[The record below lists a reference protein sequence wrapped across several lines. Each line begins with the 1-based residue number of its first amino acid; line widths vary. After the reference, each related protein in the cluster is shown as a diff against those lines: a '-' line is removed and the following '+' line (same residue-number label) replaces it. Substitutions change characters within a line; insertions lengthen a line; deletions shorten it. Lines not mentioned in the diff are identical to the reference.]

1 NQPMWNGVTPMSDH
15 FMLTDIQNLRSAG
28 GDVGVSFGGANGT
41 PIDAAITDVNSLV
54 SAYSQVIDTYS
65 LTWID
70 FDIEGFWIAD
80 TASVSRRNQA
90 AAKLQAKYP
99 NLRISYTLPVM
110 PTGLTQDGI
119 NVINGAKSA
128 GVTIFC
134 VNIMAMDYGGAV
146 SDMGA
151 AAT

>member
-1 NQPMWNGVTPMSDH
+1 NQPSWGGFTPMSDK
-15 FMLTDIQNLRSAG
+15 FMLGDIQGLRSSG

-54 SAYSQVIDTYS
+54 TAYSQVIDTYS

-70 FDIEGFWIAD
+70 FDIEGFWIAEP
-80 TASVSRRNQA
+80 ASVSRRNQA

-99 NLRISYTLPVM
+99 GLRISYTLPVM

-128 GVTIFC
+128 GVKI
-134 VNIMAMDYGGAV
+134 
-146 SDMGA
+146 
-151 AAT
+151 